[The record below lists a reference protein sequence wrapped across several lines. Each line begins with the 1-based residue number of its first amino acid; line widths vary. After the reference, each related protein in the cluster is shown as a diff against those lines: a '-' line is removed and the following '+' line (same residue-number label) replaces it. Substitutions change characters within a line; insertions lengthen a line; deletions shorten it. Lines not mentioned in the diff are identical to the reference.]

1 MVEKHCALVYFS
13 LRESKKNKKGL
24 SPIEMSIKINTERVY
39 YSTGKHVAVELWN
52 KEKQLVRGK
61 TEEAKLINDYLVNLR
76 NKVFQKENELIEKG
90 YLLTASLLRDAVL
103 DKVDAVNE
111 KTLLVFLSEFVE
123 SKKTM
128 VGKTVAPATFYVF
141 EHTYN
146 LLRDFISEHYKRSDI
161 TLHEVNLMFIQS
173 WHGYLLKRMGQ
184 NTCSKHLKFL
194 KSLIGL
200 AVANGFMQYNLIQPY
215 KVEREPVEIDYLDDA
230 ELAKF
235 INFDSPI
242 PRLMKAKDMFL
253 FGCFTGLSY
262 IDIKTLDPSH
272 LEKDSTGRLW
282 IKKRRVKTGI
292 LSRIP
297 VLPLA
302 KMILD
307 KYADKGELVP
317 IQDASDVNKNIKD
330 IATLCGINK
339 HVTFHTSRHTF
350 ATTVTLSNNIS
361 LEVVSKM
368 MGHTNTRM
376 TTHYAKLI
384 DKTIAEQMDSLVH
397 AFMVPVDE
405 NGDD

>member
-1 MVEKHCALVYFS
+1 MEKHCTMVYFS
-13 LRESKKNKKGL
+13 LRESKKDKQGK
-24 SPIEMSIKINTERVY
+24 SPIEVSIKVNTERVY
-39 YSTGKHVAVELWN
+39 FNTGKKVLGSEWN
-52 KEKQLVRGK
+52 KEKQMVKGK
-61 TEEAKLINDYLVNLR
+61 SEESLIMNGYLTQLR
-76 NKVFQKENELIEKG
+76 NKIYQKENELMEKG
-90 YLLTASLLRDAVL
+90 FLVTASLLRDAVQ
-103 DKVDAVNE
+103 DKVDSVNE
-111 KTLLVFLSEFVE
+111 KTLLGFLAEFNN
-123 SKKTM
+123 SKKSM
-128 VGKTVAPATFYVF
+128 VGTTVAPATYYVF

-146 LLRDFISEHYKRSDI
+146 LLQDFIKSQFKRNDV
-161 TLHEVNLMFIQS
+161 TLHEVNLMFIQN
-173 WHGYLLKRMGQ
+173 WHGFLLKRMGQ

-200 AVANGFMQYNLIQPY
+200 AVANGYIQYNLIQPY
-215 KVEREPVEIDYLDDA
+215 KVERDPVEIDYLDDV
-230 ELAKF
+230 ELTKF
-235 INFDSPI
+235 INFDCPI
-242 PRLMKAKDMFL
+242 QRLMKAKDMFL

-262 IDIKTLDPSH
+262 IDIKTLRPEN
-272 LEKDSTGRLW
+272 LEKDSSGRLW
-282 IKKRRVKTGI
+282 IKKHRVKTGV

-307 KYADKGELVP
+307 KYAERNELVP

-330 IATLCGINK
+330 IAALCGINK

-384 DKTIAEQMDSLVH
+384 DKTIAEQMDALVDT
-397 AFMVPVDE
+397 FPSIE
-405 NGDD
+405 Q

>member
-1 MVEKHCALVYFS
+1 MEKHCTMVYFS
-13 LRESKKNKKGL
+13 LRESKKDKQGR
-24 SPIEMSIKINTERVY
+24 SPIEVSISVNAERVY
-39 YSTGKHVAVELWN
+39 FNTGKKVLGSEWN
-52 KEKQLVRGK
+52 KEKQMVRGK
-61 TEEAKLINDYLVNLR
+61 SEEVSLLNEYLTQLR
-76 NKVFQKENELIEKG
+76 NKIYQKENELMEKG
-90 YLLTASLLRDAVL
+90 YLITASLLRDAVQ

-111 KTLLVFLSEFVE
+111 KTLLGFLTEFI
-123 SKKTM
+123 SSNRDM

-146 LLRDFISEHYKRSDI
+146 LLCGFISNQYNRTDV
-161 TLHEVNLMFIQS
+161 TLHEVNLMFVQN
-173 WHGYLLKRMGQ
+173 WHSYLLKRMGQ
-184 NTCSKHLKFL
+184 NTSSKHLKFL
-194 KSLIGL
+194 KSLMSL
-200 AVANGFMQYNLIQPY
+200 AVANGYIQYNLIQPY
-215 KVEREPVEIDYLDDA
+215 KVEREPVDIDYLDDV
-230 ELAKF
+230 ELTKF
-235 INFDSPI
+235 INFDCPI

-262 IDIKTLDPSH
+262 IDIKTLEPSH
-272 LEKDSTGRLW
+272 LEKDSSGRLW
-282 IKKRRVKTGI
+282 IKKKRVKTGI

-307 KYADKGELVP
+307 KYAERGELVP

-330 IATLCGINK
+330 IAALCGITK

-361 LEVVSKM
+361 LDVVSKM

-384 DKTIAEQMDSLVH
+384 DKTIAEQMDALTDTFCCS
-397 AFMVPVDE
+397 VD
-405 NGDD
+405 

>member
-1 MVEKHCALVYFS
+1 
-13 LRESKKNKKGL
+13 
-24 SPIEMSIKINTERVY
+24 MSIKVNAERIY
-39 YSTGKHVAVELWN
+39 YNIGKYVSVDLWN
-52 KEKQLVRGK
+52 KEKQMVRGK
-61 TEEAKLINDYLVNLR
+61 TKEAAILNDYLVNLR
-76 NKVFQKENELIEKG
+76 NKVFQKENELLDKG
-90 YLLTASLLRDAVL
+90 YLVTASLLRDAVQ

-111 KTLLVFLSEFVE
+111 KTLLGFLAEFNE
-123 SKKTM
+123 SKKAM
-128 VGKTVAPATFYVF
+128 VGKTVAPATYYVF

-146 LLRDFISEHYKRSDI
+146 LLQDFIKSQYKRADV
-161 TLHEVNLMFIQS
+161 TLHEVNLMFIQN

-215 KVEREPVEIDYLDDA
+215 KVERVPVEIDYLDDI
-230 ELAKF
+230 ELSKF

-262 IDIKTLDPSH
+262 IDIKTLQSEH
-272 LEKDSTGRLW
+272 LEKDSSGRLW
-282 IKKRRVKTGI
+282 IRKHRVKTGV

-307 KYADKGELVP
+307 KYAEKGELVP

-384 DKTIAEQMDSLVH
+384 DKTIAEQMDSLS
-397 AFMVPVDE
+397 ADSSKFL
-405 NGDD
+405 